1 MAEAHEMIKS
11 GERNIDVARAH
22 GLSIDQVK
30 RLRKKLGL
38 SRHRSKIQ
46 TDGGSDLFQV
56 VNKLMRPCYNPPVRL
71 D

>member
-1 MAEAHEMIKS
+1 MTPELMIAD
-11 GERNIDVARAH
+11 GARNIDVARTH

-30 RLRKKLGL
+30 RIRKKLGL
-38 SRHRSKIQ
+38 SRRRSKIQ
-46 TDGGSDLFQV
+46 TDGRSDLFQV